1 MKVKDFMCQ
10 DICFVK
16 PNCNVYDASRIM
28 CENHIGCIP
37 ICNDAKNV
45 VGILT
50 DFY

>member
-37 ICNDAKNV
+37 I
-45 VGILT
+45 
-50 DFY
+50 